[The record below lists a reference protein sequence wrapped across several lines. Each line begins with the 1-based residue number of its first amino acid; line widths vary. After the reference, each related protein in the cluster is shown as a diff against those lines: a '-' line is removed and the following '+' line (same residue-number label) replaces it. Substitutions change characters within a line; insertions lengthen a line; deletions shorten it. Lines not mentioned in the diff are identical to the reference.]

1 MAIIYLFD
9 FVGVLVPLVKGILNF
24 KMDELRAENMMDK
37 KSMMTKTTVVAAA
50 LVMALGMTGCGDKEK
65 ASSPSQVLAKVNGK
79 EITVLQL
86 NYLLAQEQ
94 RLDKAQQHSKQKLLD
109 DLIQQELLV
118 QKAEELK
125 LDRNPN
131 VLQAVEFA
139 KRQVLAQAVA
149 GQLLGKVKD
158 PAESEIK
165 KFYDAH
171 PLIFAERRIYNL
183 SVFVIKADA
192 LNPAVGEQLNKSTN
206 GDETTKILK
215 EAGINYTATE
225 SKAPA
230 ELLPEPVLNQLQK
243 MSVGDIVQ
251 IKEGSNLLM
260 MQLKGSEDAPVEVA
274 TAKPAIV
281 NRLKQESMQSVGS
294 DTLDNL
300 KKQAKIEYLQK
311 FDESVSAATKPAE
324 SSEPAAGSNKSNS
337 HLKSGLKG
345 L

>member
-1 MAIIYLFD
+1 MGLTP
-9 FVGVLVPLVKGILNF
+9 GRNVLIF

-37 KSMMTKTTVVAAA
+37 KSMMTKTTMVAAA
-50 LVMALGMTGCGDKEK
+50 LVMALGMAGCGDKEK

-86 NYLLAQEQ
+86 NYLLAQNQ
-94 RLDKAQQHSKQKLLD
+94 RLDKAQQQSKQKLLD

-149 GQLLGKVKD
+149 GQVLGKVKD
-158 PAESEIK
+158 PADSEIK

-171 PLIFAERRIYNL
+171 PLVFADRKFYNL

-215 EAGINYTATE
+215 AAGINYTATE

-243 MSVGDIVQ
+243 MNVGDIVQ

-260 MQLKGSEDAPVEVA
+260 MQLKGSEAAPVDLA

-281 NRLKQESMQSVGS
+281 NRLKQESMQTVGS
-294 DTLDNL
+294 DTLEDL
-300 KKQAKIEYLQK
+300 KKKAKIEYLQK
-311 FDESVSAATKPAE
+311 FDEPAAAASQAVESSKPAAN
-324 SSEPAAGSNKSNS
+324 SDKSDN